1 LSRWIAVDWGTSF
14 FRAYL
19 IEDEL
24 VSDKIETSDG
34 MKFIQQNDFEKKFI
48 SLIEKWLV
56 KGQVVEVLA
65 SGMLGARQGWMEAPY
80 EKTPCNLNN
89 INYVSPL
96 VNDDRFSLKIFSGV
110 SQINPP
116 DVMRGEET
124 QVAGFFNQNL
134 NFNGSVC
141 LPGTHSKWIKV
152 KNGLIE
158 HFKTYMSGELFEVIK
173 NNTVLTH
180 SLMSEKIDKKEFL
193 NSANKIFQNPEYL
206 TSALFQIRADDLIN
220 SRGPEIYNS
229 RLSGYLLGIELLG
242 AKEYWEKRD
251 IALIGGEKVMELY
264 ESLLEDKV
272 LTIKKFS
279 AEDMVLEGLKSF
291 RKNLIK
297 G

>member
-1 LSRWIAVDWGTSF
+1 MSRWIAVDWGTSF

-19 IEDEL
+19 IENEL

-48 SLIEKWLV
+48 SLIEKWLI

-116 DVMRGEET
+116 DVIRGEET
-124 QVAGFFNQNL
+124 QVAGFFYKNL
-134 NFNGSVC
+134 NFKGSVC

-173 NNTVLTH
+173 KNTT
-180 SLMSEKIDKKEFL
+180 IDCSNYF
-193 NSANKIFQNPEYL
+193 NMIQ
-206 TSALFQIRADDLIN
+206 
-220 SRGPEIYNS
+220 
-229 RLSGYLLGIELLG
+229 
-242 AKEYWEKRD
+242 
-251 IALIGGEKVMELY
+251 
-264 ESLLEDKV
+264 
-272 LTIKKFS
+272 
-279 AEDMVLEGLKSF
+279 
-291 RKNLIK
+291 
-297 G
+297 

>member
-1 LSRWIAVDWGTSF
+1 MSRWIAVDWGTSF

-34 MKFIQQNDFEKKFI
+34 MKFIQENDFEKQFI
-48 SLIEKWLV
+48 SLIEKWLI

-193 NSANKIFQNPEYL
+193 NSANKIFQNPKYL

-242 AKEYWEKRD
+242 AKEHWKKRD

>member
-48 SLIEKWLV
+48 SLIEKWLI

-242 AKEYWEKRD
+242 AKEHWEKRD

>member
-48 SLIEKWLV
+48 SLIEKWLI

-242 AKEYWEKRD
+242 TREYWEKRD

-264 ESLLEDKV
+264 ASLLEDKV
-272 LTIKKFS
+272 LTLKKFS

-291 RKNLIK
+291 SKNLIK
-297 G
+297 D

>member
-1 LSRWIAVDWGTSF
+1 MSRWIAVDWGTSF

-48 SLIEKWLV
+48 SLIEKWLI

-242 AKEYWEKRD
+242 AREYWEKKD

-264 ESLLEDKV
+264 ASLLEDKV
-272 LTIKKFS
+272 LTLKKFS

-291 RKNLIK
+291 SKNLIK
-297 G
+297 D

>member
-1 LSRWIAVDWGTSF
+1 MSRWIAVDWGTSF

-48 SLIEKWLV
+48 SLIEKWLI

-242 AKEYWEKRD
+242 TREYWEKRD

-264 ESLLEDKV
+264 ASLLEDKV
-272 LTIKKFS
+272 LTLKKFS

-291 RKNLIK
+291 SKNLIK
-297 G
+297 D

>member
-1 LSRWIAVDWGTSF
+1 MSRWIAVDWGTSF

-19 IEDEL
+19 IENEL

-34 MKFIQQNDFEKKFI
+34 MKFIQQDDFEKKFI
-48 SLIEKWLV
+48 SLIEKWLI

-220 SRGPEIYNS
+220 PRGPEIYNS

-242 AKEYWEKRD
+242 VKEHWEKRD

>member
-1 LSRWIAVDWGTSF
+1 LSRWIAVDCGTSF

-48 SLIEKWLV
+48 SLIEKWLI

-110 SQINPP
+110 SQINSP

-124 QVAGFFNQNL
+124 QVAGFFYKNL
-134 NFNGSVC
+134 NFKGSVC
-141 LPGTHSKWIKV
+141 LPGAHSKWIKV

-173 NNTVLTH
+173 KNTVLTH

-193 NSANKIFQNPEYL
+193 NSANKIFKNPETL
-206 TSALFQIRADDLIN
+206 TRALFQIRADDLLN
-220 SRGPEIYNS
+220 SRKPEIYNS

-242 AKEYWEKRD
+242 AREYWEKRD

-264 ESLLEDKV
+264 ASLLEDKV
-272 LTIKKFS
+272 LTLKKFS

-297 G
+297 D

>member
-1 LSRWIAVDWGTSF
+1 
-14 FRAYL
+14 
-19 IEDEL
+19 
-24 VSDKIETSDG
+24 
-34 MKFIQQNDFEKKFI
+34 
-48 SLIEKWLV
+48 
-56 KGQVVEVLA
+56 
-65 SGMLGARQGWMEAPY
+65 MEAPY

-242 AKEYWEKRD
+242 AKEHWEKRD

>member
-1 LSRWIAVDWGTSF
+1 MSRWIAVDWGTSF

-48 SLIEKWLV
+48 SLIEKWLI

-242 AKEYWEKRD
+242 AKEHWEKRD

>member
-19 IEDEL
+19 IENEL

-34 MKFIQQNDFEKKFI
+34 MKFIQQDDFEKKFI
-48 SLIEKWLV
+48 SLIEKWLI

-242 AKEYWEKRD
+242 AKEHWEKRD

>member
-1 LSRWIAVDWGTSF
+1 MSRWIAVDWGTSF

-19 IEDEL
+19 IENEL
-24 VSDKIETSDG
+24 VSDKIETNDG
-34 MKFIQQNDFEKKFI
+34 MKFIQQNGFEKLFI
-48 SLIEKWLV
+48 SLIEKWLI
-56 KGQVVEVLA
+56 KGQVVEVFA

-80 EKTPCNLNN
+80 EKTPCDLNS

-96 VNDDRFSLKIFSGV
+96 VNDDRFLLKIFSGV

-124 QVAGFFNQNL
+124 QVAGFFYKNL
-134 NFNGSVC
+134 NFNGSIC

-152 KNGLIE
+152 KNGLIQN
-158 HFKTYMSGELFEVIK
+158 FKTYMSGELFEVISK
-173 NNTVLTH
+173 NTVLSH
-180 SLMSEKIDKKEFL
+180 SLISEKLDKTEFL
-193 NSANKIFQNPEYL
+193 YSANKIFQNPEHL

-251 IALIGGEKVMELY
+251 IALIGSKKVMELY
-264 ESLLEDKV
+264 ECLLEDKV
-272 LTIKKFS
+272 LTLKKIS

-297 G
+297 D

>member
-1 LSRWIAVDWGTSF
+1 MSRWIAVDWGTSF

-48 SLIEKWLV
+48 SLIEKWLI

-116 DVMRGEET
+116 DVIRGEET

-193 NSANKIFQNPEYL
+193 NSANKIFQNPKYL

-242 AKEYWEKRD
+242 AKEHWEKRD

>member
-1 LSRWIAVDWGTSF
+1 MSRWIAVDWGTSF

-48 SLIEKWLV
+48 SLIEKWLI

-110 SQINPP
+110 SQTNPP

-193 NSANKIFQNPEYL
+193 NSANKIFQNPKYL

-242 AKEYWEKRD
+242 AKEHWEKRD

>member
-1 LSRWIAVDWGTSF
+1 MSRWIAVDWGTSF

-34 MKFIQQNDFEKKFI
+34 MKFIQQNNFEKKFI
-48 SLIEKWLV
+48 SLIEKWLIRDH
-56 KGQVVEVLA
+56 VVEVFA

-80 EKTPCNLNN
+80 EKTPCNLNK
-89 INYVSPL
+89 INNVSPI
-96 VNDDRFSLKIFSGV
+96 VKDNRFSLKIFSGV

-124 QVAGFFNQNL
+124 QVAGFFNKNL
-134 NFNGSVC
+134 NFKGSVC
-141 LPGTHSKWIKV
+141 LPGTHSKWVKV

-173 NNTVLTH
+173 KNTVLTH
-180 SLMSEKIDKKEFL
+180 SLMSEKIDKKELL
-193 NSANKIFQNPEYL
+193 NSANKIFKNPENL
-206 TSALFQIRADDLIN
+206 TRALFQIRADDLIN
-220 SRGPEIYNS
+220 SRKPEIYNS

-242 AKEYWEKRD
+242 AREYWEKRD

-272 LTIKKFS
+272 LTLKKYS

-297 G
+297 D

>member
-1 LSRWIAVDWGTSF
+1 MSRWIAVDWGTSF

-34 MKFIQQNDFEKKFI
+34 MKFIQQNNFEKKFI
-48 SLIEKWLV
+48 SLIEKWLIRDH
-56 KGQVVEVLA
+56 VVEVFA

-80 EKTPCNLNN
+80 EKTPCNLNK
-89 INYVSPL
+89 INNVSPI
-96 VNDDRFSLKIFSGV
+96 VKDNRFSLKIFSGV

-124 QVAGFFNQNL
+124 QVAGFFYKNL
-134 NFNGSVC
+134 NFKGSIC
-141 LPGTHSKWIKV
+141 LPGTHSKWVKV

-173 NNTVLTH
+173 KNTVLTH
-180 SLMSEKIDKKEFL
+180 SLMSEKIDKKELL
-193 NSANKIFQNPEYL
+193 NSANKIFKNPENL
-206 TSALFQIRADDLIN
+206 TRALFQIRADDLIN
-220 SRGPEIYNS
+220 SRKPEIYNS

-242 AKEYWEKRD
+242 VREYWEKRD

-272 LTIKKFS
+272 LTLKKFS

-297 G
+297 D

>member
-1 LSRWIAVDWGTSF
+1 MSRWIAVDWGTSF

-48 SLIEKWLV
+48 SLIEKWLI

-242 AKEYWEKRD
+242 AKEHWEKRD
-251 IALIGGEKVMELY
+251 IA
-264 ESLLEDKV
+264 

>member
-1 LSRWIAVDWGTSF
+1 
-14 FRAYL
+14 
-19 IEDEL
+19 
-24 VSDKIETSDG
+24 
-34 MKFIQQNDFEKKFI
+34 
-48 SLIEKWLV
+48 
-56 KGQVVEVLA
+56 
-65 SGMLGARQGWMEAPY
+65 MLGARQGWMEAPY
-80 EKTPCNLNN
+80 EKIPCNLNN

-96 VNDDRFSLKIFSGV
+96 VNDDRFLLKIFSGV

-124 QVAGFFNQNL
+124 QVSGFFNQNL

-206 TSALFQIRADDLIN
+206 TSTLFQIRADDLIN

-251 IALIGGEKVMELY
+251 IALIGCEKVMELY

>member
-48 SLIEKWLV
+48 SLIEKWLI

-80 EKTPCNLNN
+80 EKTPCYLNN

-158 HFKTYMSGELFEVIK
+158 HFKTYMSGELFEVIQ

-242 AKEYWEKRD
+242 AKEHWEKRD

>member
-1 LSRWIAVDWGTSF
+1 MSRWIAVDWGTSF

-48 SLIEKWLV
+48 SLIEKWLI

-124 QVAGFFNQNL
+124 QVAGFFYQNL

-173 NNTVLTH
+173 KNTVLTH

-242 AKEYWEKRD
+242 AREYWEKRD

-264 ESLLEDKV
+264 ASLLEDKV
-272 LTIKKFS
+272 LTLKKFS

-297 G
+297 D

>member
-1 LSRWIAVDWGTSF
+1 MSRWIAVDWGTSF

-48 SLIEKWLV
+48 SLIEKWLI

-96 VNDDRFSLKIFSGV
+96 LNDDRFSLKIFSGV

-124 QVAGFFNQNL
+124 QVVGFFNQNL

-180 SLMSEKIDKKEFL
+180 SLMSEKIDKKELL
-193 NSANKIFQNPEYL
+193 NSANKIFQNPKYL

-242 AKEYWEKRD
+242 AKEHWEKRD

>member
-1 LSRWIAVDWGTSF
+1 MSRWIAVDWGTSF

-19 IEDEL
+19 IENEL

-48 SLIEKWLV
+48 SLIEKWLI

-134 NFNGSVC
+134 NFKGSVC

-173 NNTVLTH
+173 KNTVLTH

-242 AKEYWEKRD
+242 AREYWEKKD

-264 ESLLEDKV
+264 ASLLEDKV
-272 LTIKKFS
+272 LTLKKFS

-291 RKNLIK
+291 SKNLIK
-297 G
+297 D